1 MQSTAIVRG
10 RSSQLALHTARRTRD
25 SEPKCLVRTFL
36 LFFRTRHHS
45 AALDVF
51 ALSCLAPSPTDGSMI
66 YVDDCNSVTELRA
79 PMWYVRS
86 LFGLLAFIQWMNH
99 PLTGCLYTTS
109 NALSVLTG
117 STLPVCVHFSEP
129 FPVVRAPASAKML
142 RAIESGKA
150 IISLAPECFP
160 RLLVD
165 YLALTSSLVRH
176 SPFSIASRWWSRA
189 LKARLASYGFNFLL
203 DFASNLILISKLN

>member
-1 MQSTAIVRG
+1 MEST
-10 RSSQLALHTARRTRD
+10 RSTYARRTRD
-25 SEPKCLVRTFL
+25 SGPKCLVRTFL
-36 LFFRTRHHS
+36 LFFRTRRHS

-66 YVDDCNSVTELRA
+66 YVDDCTELRA

-86 LFGLLAFIQWMNH
+86 LFRLLAFIHWLDAPTNLH
-99 PLTGCLYTTS
+99 SDYCL
-109 NALSVLTG
+109 V
-117 STLPVCVHFSEP
+117 STLPVCVHFSGP
-129 FPVVRAPASAKML
+129 FTVVRAPASAEML
-142 RAIESGKA
+142 RAIDSGKA

-160 RLLVD
+160 RRLVD
-165 YLALTSSLVRH
+165 YLALTASSGRH
-176 SPFSIASRWWSRA
+176 SPFSMASRWWSRA